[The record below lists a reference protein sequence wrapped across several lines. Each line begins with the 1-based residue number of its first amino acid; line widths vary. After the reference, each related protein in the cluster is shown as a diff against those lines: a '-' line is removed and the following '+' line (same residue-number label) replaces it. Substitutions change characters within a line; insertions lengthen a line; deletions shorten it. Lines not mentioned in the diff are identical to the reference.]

1 MAFEINFSCSQTV
14 NCELFTLTDTSLN
27 YVDITPLTRSVEIT
41 FADATVE
48 IINFPFVDGEG
59 DTLEVL
65 ISKDYTMSIKMIV
78 NEIYDITIVYIATC
92 NTDAYYRSLG
102 AELDNKLDNGG
113 CSDCILNRM
122 ERIDNYR
129 NSAVSYASIN
139 ILAISQEFLNRI
151 PSVYS
156 LTCICS

>member
-27 YVDITPLTRSVEIT
+27 YDDITPTTRSVEIT
-41 FADATVE
+41 FSDASVE
-48 IINFPFVDGEG
+48 IINFPFVDGTG
-59 DTLEVL
+59 DTLEVP
-65 ISKDYTMSIKMIV
+65 IDKDYTMSIKMIV
-78 NEIYDITIVYIATC
+78 NTTYDITIVYIATC

-102 AELDNKLDNGG
+102 AELDDKLDNGG

-139 ILAISQEFLNRI
+139 ILAISQEFLNRV

-156 LTCICS
+156 LTCVCS

>member
-27 YVDITPLTRSVEIT
+27 YDDIDPVTRTIEIT
-41 FADATVE
+41 FSDASVRN
-48 IINFPFVDGEG
+48 IDFPFDAGAG
-59 DTLEVL
+59 DTIE
-65 ISKDYTMSIKMIV
+65 IGIDKDYTMSIKMIV

-102 AELDNKLDNGG
+102 AELDDKLDNGG

-156 LTCICS
+156 LTCVCS

>member
-27 YVDITPLTRSVEIT
+27 YEDIDPVTRTIEITFSDASVEII
-41 FADATVE
+41 D
-48 IINFPFVDGEG
+48 FPFDAGAG
-59 DTLEVL
+59 DTIE
-65 ISKDYTMSIKMIV
+65 IPIDKDYTMSIKMIV
-78 NEIYDITIVYIATC
+78 NTIYNITIVYIATC
-92 NTDAYYRSLG
+92 NTDTYYRSLG
-102 AELDNKLDNGG
+102 AELDDKLDNGG

-156 LTCICS
+156 LTCVCS

>member
-27 YVDITPLTRSVEIT
+27 YDDITATTRSVEVT
-41 FADATVE
+41 YSDASVDVF
-48 IINFPFVDGEG
+48 NFPIVDGTG

-65 ISKDYTMSIKMIV
+65 IDKDYTMSIKMIV
-78 NEIYDITIVYIATC
+78 NELYDITIVYIATC

-102 AELDNKLDNGG
+102 AELDDKLDNGG

-156 LTCICS
+156 LTCVCS

>member
-27 YVDITPLTRSVEIT
+27 YDDIEKISRSIEIT
-41 FADATVE
+41 FSDSTVQTLD
-48 IINFPFVDGEG
+48 FPFVNGEG
-59 DTLEVL
+59 DTREVS
-65 ISKDYTMSIKMIV
+65 IEKDFTMSIKMIV
-78 NEIYDITIVYIATC
+78 NELYDITIVYIATC

-139 ILAISQEFLNRI
+139 ILAISQEFLNRV

-156 LTCICS
+156 LTCVCS

>member
-27 YVDITPLTRSVEIT
+27 YDDITPTTRSVEIT
-41 FADATVE
+41 FSDASVE
-48 IINFPFVDGEG
+48 IINFPFVDGAG

-65 ISKDYTMSIKMIV
+65 IDKDYTMSIKMIV
-78 NEIYDITIVYIATC
+78 NELYDITIVYIATC

-102 AELDNKLDNGG
+102 AELDDKLDNGG

-156 LTCICS
+156 LTCVCS

>member
-27 YVDITPLTRSVEIT
+27 YNVITPTTRTVQIT
-41 FADATVE
+41 FSDATVQT
-48 IINFPFVDGEG
+48 INFPFASGNTIDIP
-59 DTLEVL
+59 

-78 NEIYDITIVYIATC
+78 NTIYDITIVYIATC
-92 NTDAYYRSLG
+92 NTDTYYRDLG

-139 ILAISQEFLNRI
+139 ILAISQEFLNRV

-156 LTCICS
+156 LTCVCS

>member
-27 YVDITPLTRSVEIT
+27 YDDIDPITRTIEIT
-41 FADATVE
+41 FSDASVQY
-48 IINFPFVDGEG
+48 IDFPFDAGAG
-59 DTLEVL
+59 DTIE
-65 ISKDYTMSIKMIV
+65 IPIDKDYTMSIKMIV

-92 NTDAYYRSLG
+92 NTDTYYRSLG

-139 ILAISQEFLNRI
+139 ILAISQEFLNRV

-156 LTCICS
+156 LTCVCS

>member
-1 MAFEINFSCSQTV
+1 MAFEINFSCSQTI

-27 YVDITPLTRSVEIT
+27 YNEITPTTRSVEIT
-41 FADATVE
+41 FSDASVE
-48 IINFPFVDGEG
+48 IINFPFVDGAG

-65 ISKDYTMSIKMIV
+65 IDKDYTMSIKMIV
-78 NEIYDITIVYIATC
+78 NTIYDITIVYIATC

-102 AELDNKLDNGG
+102 AELDDKLDNGG
-113 CSDCILNRM
+113 CTDCILNRM

>member
-27 YVDITPLTRSVEIT
+27 YDDIDPITRTLEIT
-41 FADATVE
+41 FSDASVRN
-48 IINFPFVDGEG
+48 IDFPFDAGAG
-59 DTLEVL
+59 DTIE
-65 ISKDYTMSIKMIV
+65 IGIDKDYTKSIKMIV

-102 AELDNKLDNGG
+102 AELDDKLDNGG

-156 LTCICS
+156 LTCVCS